1 MEQSKSIKEIL
12 DTYGKYTGL
21 TMGTSMKP
29 LIHEQRDN
37 IIVVKNKGRLKK
49 YDVPV

>member
-21 TMGTSMKP
+21 TMGIYEAAYSRTA
-29 LIHEQRDN
+29 
-37 IIVVKNKGRLKK
+37 
-49 YDVPV
+49 

>member
-21 TMGTSMKP
+21 TIGHIYEAAYSRTA
-29 LIHEQRDN
+29 
-37 IIVVKNKGRLKK
+37 
-49 YDVPV
+49 